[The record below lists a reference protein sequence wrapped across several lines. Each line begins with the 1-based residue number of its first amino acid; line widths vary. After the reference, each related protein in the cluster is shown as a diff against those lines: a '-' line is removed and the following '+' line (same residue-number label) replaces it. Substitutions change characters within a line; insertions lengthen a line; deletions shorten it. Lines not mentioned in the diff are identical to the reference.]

1 MTYKQVTKIKG
12 FSLRA
17 RLPIYPEFISNQ
29 DKYNFF
35 IPIGLREYIEALID
49 NTGLVKEDY
58 IQ

>member
-1 MTYKQVTKIKG
+1 
-12 FSLRA
+12 LRA

-35 IPIGLREYIEALID
+35 IPYGLRQYVEALID

-58 IQ
+58 IL